1 MHSKTI
7 KAGLLTV
14 LMLVGAASG
23 AYAQEQQTITPEKR
37 ALIKELFE
45 VTGLTQ
51 TVNSMM
57 NMMIEQSEQELPSI
71 LSQSNSSNKNMTPEE
86 RAAREQKA
94 RETTARVNRK
104 FREALQRLN
113 YMQAIEDDTA
123 SIFDKHFTE
132 SELKEWIAFYK
143 SPIGKKMVQLMPVM
157 MSESMEK
164 INKNLLPR
172 LQQEITKIIEDET
185 KLVERESAKPLTA
198 PPPPPPK
205 IGGRARH

>member
-14 LMLVGAASG
+14 LILVGSASG
-23 AYAQEQQTITPEKR
+23 AHAQEQQTITPEKR

-57 NMMIEQSEQELPSI
+57 NMMIEQSERELPSI
-71 LSQSNSSNKNMTPEE
+71 LSQSNSRNQNMTPEE
-86 RAAREQKA
+86 RAAREQKV
-94 RETTARVNRK
+94 RETTARVNKK

-185 KLVERESAKPLTA
+185 KLMQRESAKPLTA

-205 IGGRARH
+205 TGGRARH